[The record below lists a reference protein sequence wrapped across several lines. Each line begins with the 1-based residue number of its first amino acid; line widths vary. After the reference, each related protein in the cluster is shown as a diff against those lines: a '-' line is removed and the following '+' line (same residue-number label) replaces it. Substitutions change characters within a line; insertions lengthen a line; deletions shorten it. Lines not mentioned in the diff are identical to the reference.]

1 MFFTDQ
7 GTGLCDLRTIDATEI
22 QDIWT
27 DPDDADVPQLYQRIW
42 TQRTHSPEDGAA
54 ATRSPTEWYPAIN
67 YDPPQK
73 PEMVNGHKVNW
84 DTPVYHRKIGTVG
97 KWLFGCPPT
106 YPMVDWAKESRRYLE
121 ACASNAQSLA
131 QYATTVTTKGGQ
143 QAIEG
148 IKQQMETQV
157 GPGSPIYDSN
167 PPAVAGAT
175 WVSGPGT
182 QISAFKTQGAGL
194 DPEKVRRYLLFCCMV
209 LGMPETFLG
218 DVSTGNLATA
228 TSLDRPTE
236 TVFLSIQEEW
246 IEDLTVIVQYMLARN
261 LKAPNGKLR
270 EACPN
275 PGAVTITAAERK
287 ICARPGGA
295 RYWGF
300 REAKKAAATDIE
312 IRVMF
317 PAIREGDVPGLVK
330 AGVEAMT
337 LDNKGGQIVGVDER
351 EGVLWLMN
359 QLGWENAEEIIEKM
373 YPTTGKD
380 KYDPNRAN
388 IELPPPIQ
396 KLQDQPGVQPQ
407 PGDVSATVATADQ
420 QQDKPAS
427 AKEAVR
433 RAFTRLAEAVAPH
446 LED

>member
-1 MFFTDQ
+1 M
-7 GTGLCDLRTIDATEI
+7 
-22 QDIWT
+22 
-27 DPDDADVPQLYQRIW
+27 
-42 TQRTHSPEDGAA
+42 
-54 ATRSPTEWYPAIN
+54 
-67 YDPPQK
+67 
-73 PEMVNGHKVNW
+73 
-84 DTPVYHRKIGTVG
+84 
-97 KWLFGCPPT
+97 
-106 YPMVDWAKESRRYLE
+106 E
-121 ACASNAQSLA
+121 ASASNAQALA
-131 QYATTVTTKGGQ
+131 QFALTGTTKGGQ

-148 IKQQMETQV
+148 IKQQMQTQV
-157 GPGSPIYDSN
+157 GPGNPIWDTN
-167 PPAVAGAT
+167 PPTVAGGT
-175 WVSGPGT
+175 FISGPGT
-182 QISAFKTQGAGL
+182 SIKAFSTQGAGL
-194 DPEKVRRYLLFCCMV
+194 DPEKVRRFLLFCCMC

-246 IEDLTVIVQYMLARN
+246 VEDLTVIVQYMLSRS
-261 LKAPNGKLR
+261 LKASAGKLR
-270 EACPN
+270 ESAN
-275 PGAVTITAAERK
+275 GVRVAVRAAARK
-287 ICARPGGA
+287 VCMTPGGA

-300 REAKKAAATDIE
+300 REAAKKADATDIE

-317 PAIREGDVPGLVK
+317 PAIREGDVPALVK

-359 QLGWENAEEIIEKM
+359 QLGWENAEEIIEAM
-373 YPTTGKD
+373 YPTKGKD

-396 KLQDQPGVQPQ
+396 KVQDQPGVQPQ
-407 PGDVSATVATADQ
+407 PGQVAATVATADQ

-427 AKEAVR
+427 AKEAMR
-433 RAFTRLAEAVAPH
+433 RAMHRLTEAIAPH